1 MDGTELRSAI
11 AADVAARRPVDA
23 REREAIAEF
32 GVAFAALAEPFSET
46 ADRVHVT
53 ASAIVVADP
62 PGSSRHGVVLHRHK
76 RLGLWLQ
83 PGGHIDPGELPWDA
97 ARREAQEETGLAV
110 TLVAGSALAHVDVHP
125 GPRRHRH
132 LDLRYVVSAPPDPP
146 NPPAEESQDVAWFA
160 WRDAIGGA
168 DPGLEGVLRAMQ
180 PGSPRLRPARTRD
193 AAGMARVLVRSRA
206 FALPDV
212 PSIHRERE
220 IVPWC
225 ADELIGHFDVWVA
238 DIDDVVV
245 GLLALTDGW
254 IDQLYLDPAWIGRG
268 LGERF
273 MQLAVQRQPGG
284 LQLWTFQANVA
295 AQRFYARH
303 GFREVER
310 TDGAG
315 NEERAPDIRMQLDP
329 STG

>member
-1 MDGTELRSAI
+1 MDGVELRKAI
-11 AADVAARRPVDA
+11 AAEVAARRPVDA
-23 REREAIAEF
+23 REREAI
-32 GVAFAALAEPFSET
+32 VAFGQAFETLAQPFSET

-53 ASAIVVADP
+53 ASAIVLADP
-62 PGSSRHGVVLHRHK
+62 PGSGRHGVVLHRHK

-97 ARREAQEETGLAV
+97 ARREANEETGLPIEPV
-110 TLVAGSALAHVDVHP
+110 GGSTLAHVDVHP
-125 GPRRHRH
+125 GPKKHRH

-146 NPPAEESQDVAWFA
+146 RPPAGESQDVAWFS
-160 WRDAIGGA
+160 WRDAIGRA
-168 DPGLEGVLRAMQ
+168 DAGFEGLLRAMQ
-180 PGSPRLRPARTRD
+180 PGTPRLRPARNGD

-206 FALPDV
+206 YALPDV
-212 PSIHRERE
+212 PSVHAERE

-225 ADELIGHFDVWVA
+225 ADELIGHLDVWVA

-245 GLLALTDGW
+245 GLMALSDGW
-254 IDQLYLDPAWIGRG
+254 IEQLYLDPAWIGRG
-268 LGERF
+268 LGEQFLRI
-273 MQLAVQRQPGG
+273 AVQRQPAG
-284 LQLWTFQANVA
+284 LQLWTFQVNLA

-315 NEERAPDIRMQLDP
+315 NEERAPDLRMQLDP
-329 STG
+329 SS